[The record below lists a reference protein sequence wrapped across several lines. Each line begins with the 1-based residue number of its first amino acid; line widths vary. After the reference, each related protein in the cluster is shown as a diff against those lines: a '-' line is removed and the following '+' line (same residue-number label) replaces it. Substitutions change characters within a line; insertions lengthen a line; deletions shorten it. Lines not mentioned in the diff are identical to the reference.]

1 MKKLTLLVVLTL
13 ILGLQQSSAQRSI
26 KEQKM
31 HNESFFS
38 FQLQFDKVSRAYSRY
53 YNTLKKDFAK
63 AGLSFPVEKIFI
75 RTFKHEREVEVWVQL
90 EESDTFLNYKTF
102 RMCGSSGE
110 LGPKR
115 REGDLQIPEG
125 AYFIDEFN
133 PKSNYFLSL
142 LLNYPNYSD
151 LIHTTSPSS
160 PGGDIY
166 VHGSCVSVGC
176 IPISDDGIMELYL
189 LSMMARANGQ
199 THIPVHIFPVR
210 YDKQGMRQLGKIYE
224 KERSKIPYWLNIK
237 KLYDYFQT
245 YHTVPIVMYDKNGEY
260 VVDI

>member
-1 MKKLTLLVVLTL
+1 MKNILILLLLTLLVGNT
-13 ILGLQQSSAQRSI
+13 QAQKNI

-31 HNESFFS
+31 HNESFFN
-38 FQLQFDKVSRAYSRY
+38 FQLQFAKVSNAYNKY
-53 YNTLKKDFAK
+53 YNKLKTDFK
-63 AGLSFPVEKIFI
+63 KVGLGFPVDKIFI
-75 RTFKHEREVEVWVQL
+75 RTFKYEREVEVWVQMDGM
-90 EESDTFLNYKTF
+90 DTFLNYKTF

-115 REGDLQIPEG
+115 QEGDFQIPEG

-133 PKSNYFLSL
+133 PKSNYYLSL

-151 LIHTTSPSS
+151 LIHTSNPSS

-189 LSMMARANGQ
+189 LSMIARANGQ
-199 THIPVHIFPVR
+199 KYIPVHIFPVR
-210 YDKQGMRQLGKIYE
+210 FDKKGLQQIGRIYE
-224 KERSKIPYWLNIK
+224 KEKAHIPHWMNIK
-237 KLYDYFQT
+237 KLYDYFEK
-245 YHTVPIVMYDKNGEY
+245 YHTVPIVMYDKQGQY
-260 VVDI
+260 IVDI